1 VSDLPG
7 NDTDALRDLRSKLLR
22 NSLTYRRLKRTG
34 RPGRPQAM
42 SIEITRRCIA
52 KCTMCG
58 IWRTPAPAPD
68 LELEEWLALLS
79 HPLVS
84 DLRELDVTGGE
95 PFLKEELPDLVSSV
109 GKLAQSNLGRLRSVA
124 ITTNGLLTSVVLR
137 NTDRM
142 ATELAK
148 ARLDLIIVCAL
159 DAVGPLHD
167 EIRGV
172 PHAWQRLE
180 ETLAG
185 LKSLRATHQNLI
197 LGHKTTV
204 LPCNVAE
211 LDRIAAY
218 AESNG
223 LFSIISPFIATGGRY
238 LNTDLR
244 ERLVFSDDDRAGML
258 RFFRGSG
265 GGWDYHS
272 KALARYLETGHMRK
286 PCSCGFNYFFVRSTG
301 QVLPCPLL
309 TEDIGSLRDSDIGD
323 LWNSDKACRLR
334 RGTGAFAECRDCTEP
349 GLERFALP
357 FEGREYLS
365 LMSELGAEG
374 FLRAHR
380 HMGLDKYL

>member
-1 VSDLPG
+1 
-7 NDTDALRDLRSKLLR
+7 
-22 NSLTYRRLKRTG
+22 
-34 RPGRPQAM
+34 M
-42 SIEITRRCIA
+42 
-52 KCTMCG
+52 
-58 IWRTPAPAPD
+58 
-68 LELEEWLALLS
+68 
-79 HPLVS
+79 
-84 DLRELDVTGGE
+84 TGGE
-95 PFLKEELPDLVSSV
+95 PFLKEELPDLVSAV
-109 GKLAQSNLGRLRSVA
+109 GELAQSNLGRLRSVA
-124 ITTNGLLTSVVLR
+124 ITTNGLLTGIVLR

-148 ARLDLIIVCAL
+148 AGLDLVIVCAL

-185 LKSLRATHQNLI
+185 LKSLRVTHQNLI

-204 LPCNVAE
+204 LPCNVGE

-223 LFSIISPFIATGGRY
+223 LFSIISPFITTGGRY

-244 ERLVFSDDDRAGML
+244 ERLVFSDDDRAAML

-265 GGWDYHS
+265 SGWDYHS
-272 KALARYLETGHMRK
+272 KALVRYLETGRMRK

-309 TEDIGSLRDSDIGD
+309 AEDIGNIRDSDIGD
-323 LWNSDKACRLR
+323 LWTSDKASRLR
-334 RGTGAFAECRDCTEP
+334 RGTGDYPECRQCTEP

-365 LMSELGAEG
+365 LMRELGAED
-374 FLRAHR
+374 FLRAHK